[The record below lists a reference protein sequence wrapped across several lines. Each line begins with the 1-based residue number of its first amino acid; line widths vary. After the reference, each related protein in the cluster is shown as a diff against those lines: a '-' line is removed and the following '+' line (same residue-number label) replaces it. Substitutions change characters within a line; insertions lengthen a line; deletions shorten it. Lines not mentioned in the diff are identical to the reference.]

1 MSFSHVREDLT
12 NVNLAQLK
20 NSDIDSEHSSP
31 DKVSSAAVSPTKPIK
46 LFENLHF
53 IVSYSKYKRIPMSN
67 DSDQGTDNEI
77 NQRKY
82 TLKIIHYFYNVYLI
96 IIVLNS

>member
-1 MSFSHVREDLT
+1 LLLFSFSHVREDLT

-31 DKVSSAAVSPTKPIK
+31 DKVTSAAVSPTAKPIK

-82 TLKIIHYFYNVYLI
+82 TLKIIH
-96 IIVLNS
+96 